1 MLLIISS
8 AARDL
13 IDERASRPNRG
24 EVAPLALFRG
34 ILLGGVIGVGLWL
47 AALFTI
53 WLLTFAPG
61 STGPATP
68 L

>member
-1 MLLIISS
+1 MISS
-8 AARDL
+8 AVRDL
-13 IDERASRPNRG
+13 IDKASDEPANRG
-24 EVAPLALFRG
+24 EVGPLALFRG

-53 WLLTFAPG
+53 WLLAFAPG
-61 STGPATP
+61 STGHTTP